1 LSEAKSFQPIIDLT
15 SRVLVLG
22 SMPGVQSLEQQK
34 YYANPQNQFWRIIYS
49 LFDTPLDPDYHNRI
63 AFIKEKGI
71 GLWDVLES
79 CDREGSLD
87 SNIRNEK
94 ANDFEHLFKTFS
106 NIHCVLF
113 NGAKAYEAFRKGVGF
128 DPFGFIT
135 FERLPS
141 TSPANAQR
149 FEQKLSEWN
158 ILLNYI
164 NKKGGLEA

>member
-1 LSEAKSFQPIIDLT
+1 MLILKTSFGELSTPYSILHSTQTIT
-15 SRVLVLG
+15 TG
-22 SMPGVQSLEQQK
+22 SP
-34 YYANPQNQFWRIIYS
+34 
-49 LFDTPLDPDYHNRI
+49 
-63 AFIKEKGI
+63 FIKEKGI
-71 GLWDVLES
+71 GLWDVLKS

-87 SNIRNEK
+87 SNIKNEK
-94 ANDFEHLFKTFS
+94 ANDFRSLFKTFP

-113 NGAKAYEAFRKGVGF
+113 NGAKAYELFRKGVGF
-128 DPFGFIT
+128 DRFGFIT

>member
-1 LSEAKSFQPIIDLT
+1 MSEAKSFQPIIDPT
-15 SRVLVLG
+15 SKVLILG

-49 LFDTPLDPDYHNRI
+49 IFDTPLDPDYQHRI
-63 AFIKEKGI
+63 AFIKGKGI

-94 ANDFEHLFKTFS
+94 ANDFVSLFKTFP

-113 NGAKAYEAFRKGVGF
+113 NGTKAYEAFRKGVGF
-128 DPFGFIT
+128 DRFGSTT
-135 FERLPS
+135 FKRMPS
-141 TSPANAQR
+141 TSPANAQK
-149 FEQKLSEWN
+149 FEQKLSEWYV
-158 ILLNYI
+158 LLNYI
-164 NKKGGLEA
+164 DTKGVL

>member
-1 LSEAKSFQPIIDLT
+1 LGDARSFQPIIDSASKILI
-15 SRVLVLG
+15 LG

-49 LFDTPLDPDYHNRI
+49 LFHTPLDPEYDNRI
-63 AFIKEKGI
+63 SFIKDKGI

-94 ANDFEHLFKTFS
+94 VNDFKSLLKTFP
-106 NIHCVLF
+106 NIQCILF
-113 NGAKAYEAFRKGVGF
+113 NGTKAYETFRKGVGF
-128 DPFGFIT
+128 DCFGFIT